1 MTTSPTL
8 RRYEVTTEN
17 GAWLA
22 SFVIDADGY
31 FSVVSGYGTY
41 GYRWSSF
48 GGDFRAFLAGMD
60 AGYMVRTLSNDNV
73 FDGIATMNAILAAI
87 AEMEPAAQAKERE
100 HLAKSRDLELDWGF
114 AFWARDS
121 KIEDAFRFGEFTYPH
136 EARLFGEK
144 VWPRFVEMLRA
155 ELDAERRPNAYAAVD
170 VERVQP
176 SHDSAVA
183 IVQGGLVLVDAIVQD
198 GDLFLSVS
206 RKNDHNDM
214 GCPGGKVK
222 PGESLEEAVLREM
235 AEESGYIGRVVRKVY
250 SGPSTHGTCTAFLV
264 KIVGLG
270 ERAPGETGRVAWVP
284 AAELYAGSFG
294 AFYRE
299 ALRGLDPS
307 ASTQVWGHAES
318 PGDESFEGAYS
329 SRQEA
334 VDEGRA
340 TYEGGS
346 TFWVLEGERPKAK
359 QFLPSIHWFIDQMT
373 EQAFE
378 NAGKEDWA
386 ISEEARAALQVVL
399 ESWATTWLDPVP
411 FWTANGEPER
421 IEPEEDDAS

>member
-1 MTTSPTL
+1 MTTMLEQKTTSPTL
-8 RRYEVTTEN
+8 RRYEVTTEH
-17 GAWLA
+17 GTWLA

-31 FSVVSGYGTY
+31 FSAVSSYGTY
-41 GYRWSSF
+41 SYAWHSF
-48 GGDFRAFLAGMD
+48 TGDFRAFLAGMD
-60 AGYMVRTLSNDNV
+60 AGYMVRALSRDNV
-73 FDGIATMNAILAAI
+73 FDGAATMKAILAAI
-87 AEMEPAAQAKERE
+87 AEMEPEAQAKERE
-100 HLAKSRDLELDWGF
+100 HLTQSRDLDSHWGF

-121 KIEDAFRFGEFTYPH
+121 KIEDAFRLGEFTYPR
-136 EARLFGEK
+136 EATLFGEK
-144 VWPRFVEMLRA
+144 VWPRFVEMLRV
-155 ELDAERRPNAYAAVD
+155 ELDAERA
-170 VERVQP
+170 QP
-176 SHDSAVA
+176 SRDSAVA
-183 IVQGGLVLVDAIVQD
+183 IVQDGLVLVDAIVPD

-222 PGESLEEAVLREM
+222 PGESLEDAVLREM
-235 AEESGYIGRVVRKVY
+235 AEESGYIGRIVRKVY

-264 KIVGLG
+264 KIVGRG

-307 ASTQVWGHAES
+307 ASAQVWGHAEN
-318 PGDESFEGAYS
+318 PDDESFDGAYS

-340 TYEGGS
+340 AYEGG
-346 TFWVLEGERPKAK
+346 TAFWVLEGERPKAK
-359 QFLPSIHWFIDQMT
+359 QFLPSMHWFIDQMT

-378 NAGKEDWA
+378 NAGKEDWV
-386 ISEEARAALQVVL
+386 ISEEARAALQIVL

-421 IEPEEDDAS
+421 IEPEVDGSRSEP